1 MRYFYSR
8 EKAINKFITESL
20 GFTERDLD
28 LDKFAD
34 HVLGTVDMGTRGI
47 GIYSKLIEGELS
59 PSELGQILI
68 ECTQ

>member
-1 MRYFYSR
+1 MRYFYNR
-8 EKAINKFITESL
+8 DKAINKFITEPL

-34 HVLGTVDMGTRGI
+34 QVLGNVDMGTRGI

-59 PSELGQILI
+59 PNELSQILI
-68 ECTQ
+68 ECAL

>member
-1 MRYFYSR
+1 MKYFYNR
-8 EKAINKFITESL
+8 DKAINKFIIEPL

-34 HVLGTVDMGTRGI
+34 QVLGNVDMGTRGI

-59 PSELGQILI
+59 PIELSQILI
-68 ECTQ
+68 ECAQ